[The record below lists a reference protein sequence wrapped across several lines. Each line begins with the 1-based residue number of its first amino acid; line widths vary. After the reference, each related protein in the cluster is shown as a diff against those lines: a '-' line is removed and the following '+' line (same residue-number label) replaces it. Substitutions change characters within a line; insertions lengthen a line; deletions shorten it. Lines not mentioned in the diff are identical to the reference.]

1 MKVAKYFRMAQILA
15 SQGDSKDANRC
26 YRLGAVGVRTDGVV
40 LGCSNLCVREKC
52 PEAHAEYRTAK
63 MMTPHSTLF
72 VVRIGR
78 QGEWRLAKPC
88 STCMSYM
95 KNKQVKRVYYTIS
108 PGEYGV
114 IKLS

>member
-1 MKVAKYFRMAQILA
+1 MKVAKYFRMAQLLA
-15 SQGDSKDANRC
+15 SQGDSKDANRR

-63 MMTPHSTLF
+63 MMTPNSTLF

-78 QGEWRLAKPC
+78 QGEWRIAKPC
-88 STCMSYM
+88 QTCTSYM
-95 KNKQVKRVYYTIS
+95 KNKKVKRVYYTIS